1 MKRKHFILALVA
13 MLWSFSFSAFADD
26 VIVVRSWAEL
36 KAALEANDGV
46 QRSAA
51 RQRSTAMRAT
61 SKQIPGTPYF
71 EEDFAGKRVLLE
83 ADVVEESPVTIA
95 LEGSATI
102 DLNGHTM
109 KGSTDGSHSYPIV
122 NNGNLLVVDNS
133 VNGNGAIYCGIK
145 TGVKFTTGDIN
156 HDAVFVMTGGSIIC
170 AHENDDDDDA
180 ALVNHG
186 IAYIT
191 GGTIEGAKN
200 AVWNDEGSKFYAKVP
215 ALIDGAVIN
224 DGTSDVQSGVPVV
237 AKIGNVKYG
246 SLQKAV
252 DEAQDG
258 DVITLINN
266 VKEDVLNSAS
276 LTL

>member
-61 SKQIPGTPYF
+61 GTQIPGTPYF
-71 EEDFAGKRVLLE
+71 YEDFAGKRVLLE

-133 VNGNGAIYCGIK
+133 DNGNGAI
-145 TGVKFTTGDIN
+145 
-156 HDAVFVMTGGSIIC
+156 
-170 AHENDDDDDA
+170 
-180 ALVNHG
+180 
-186 IAYIT
+186 
-191 GGTIEGAKN
+191 
-200 AVWNDEGSKFYAKVP
+200 
-215 ALIDGAVIN
+215 
-224 DGTSDVQSGVPVV
+224 
-237 AKIGNVKYG
+237 
-246 SLQKAV
+246 
-252 DEAQDG
+252 
-258 DVITLINN
+258 
-266 VKEDVLNSAS
+266 
-276 LTL
+276 